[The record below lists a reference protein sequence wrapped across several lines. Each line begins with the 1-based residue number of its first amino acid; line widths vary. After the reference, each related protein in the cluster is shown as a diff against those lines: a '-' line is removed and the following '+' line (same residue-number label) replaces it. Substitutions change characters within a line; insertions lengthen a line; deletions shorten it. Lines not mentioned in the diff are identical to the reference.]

1 MILLC
6 DENLGR
12 FIPEELNWKGY
23 DARSSRSLGW
33 LRKPDVDWLPEAGLI
48 ADSLVLSCDRMMI
61 KRRDERQAI
70 ISNNVGVVFLTSGE
84 EPVEDVVRLLSANW
98 SLLEQVHLNTSR
110 PFARFLTPDG
120 QLLDE
125 YDGRRLE
132 SPLGEG
138 I

>member
-6 DENLGR
+6 DENIGR
-12 FIPEELNWKGY
+12 VIPEELNWKGH

-33 LRKPDVDWLPEAGLI
+33 LSKPDVDWLPEAGLM

-61 KRRDERQAI
+61 KRGGELQAI
-70 ISNNVGVVFLTSGE
+70 ISNNVGIVFLTSGE
-84 EPVEDVVRLLSANW
+84 EPVENVVRLLSASW
-98 SLLEQVHLNTSR
+98 SLLEQVHLNTPR

-125 YDGRRLE
+125 YDGRSL
-132 SPLGEG
+132 
-138 I
+138 